1 MEPMLPLCRRY
12 VKVKI
17 FLKYLEFDVECG
29 NAQNL
34 DRFQSIDVHQYDGR
48 RSAEVRDLVIRGRP
62 ICGRPPPRK
71 VFRRYFDQIACVHMF
86 GLLGR
91 SHMNAGQ
98 DGFGGPG
105 SKQHCDLD
113 EGHWVYRSVPRRGS
127 IDHTICS
134 FACKFWHRLSTV
146 AVSCSPCLADL
157 WNAPAEADGRGL
169 GGMALLFH
177 DRPRDGSRAVP

>member
-1 MEPMLPLCRRY
+1 MAGP
-12 VKVKI
+12 
-17 FLKYLEFDVECG
+17 G
-29 NAQNL
+29 
-34 DRFQSIDVHQYDGR
+34 
-48 RSAEVRDLVIRGRP
+48 VIRW
-62 ICGRPPPRK
+62 PPSP
-71 VFRRYFDQIACVHMF
+71 VLIIPMPHMWTAPSSQGVLQCFDQIACVHMS
-86 GLLGR
+86 GLLVR

-98 DGFGGPG
+98 DGFRDPG

-157 WNAPAEADGRGL
+157 WTAR
-169 GGMALLFH
+169 
-177 DRPRDGSRAVP
+177 RDGWARNGWYGSPLS